1 MLTVNLR
8 MPTETTW
15 MRDSGRRA
23 GPPAPIPRLVR
34 STATVCQAGC
44 PCQTTARL
52 GSNSTMISHHTNS
65 FHESLKSHL
74 LVSNFPQHDRI
85 GRAGAKLPLLD
96 RYAHAWMWAHGGWEV
111 RPASTAVPRGH
122 AGLRAPRDPM
132 LPGLQPVRR
141 EPSR

>member
-1 MLTVNLR
+1 MLTVNLHAHR
-8 MPTETTW
+8 NNVDEGLW
-15 MRDSGRRA
+15 AARISVSAGHGLRA

-85 GRAGAKLPLLD
+85 GRAGASGPD
-96 RYAHAWMWAHGGWEV
+96 ASW
-111 RPASTAVPRGH
+111 PATGAARAIPRKEQQLH
-122 AGLRAPRDPM
+122 
-132 LPGLQPVRR
+132 
-141 EPSR
+141 